1 MTTGS
6 LDRRLRKIEHAQG
19 LHGDLEQ
26 MTDAQL
32 WRIVRASYR
41 QLAAEHGSLA
51 QATTHLRTTGHVDD
65 AYLAA
70 LIEEDTGGPNAVRH

>member
-1 MTTGS
+1 MTMSS
-6 LDRRLRKIEHAQG
+6 LDRRLRKIEDAQG

-32 WRIVRASYR
+32 WRVIRSGYR
-41 QLAAEHGSLA
+41 QFAAQHGDLA
-51 QATTHLRTTGHVDD
+51 QAAQHLRQTGSADD
-65 AYLAA
+65 TALAI